1 VGREA
6 SVHGNHE
13 LHSTRQRVDDE
24 KAVVSSAGRVGQWT
38 FVLQLGRARDKTAAV
53 ELRDPASA

>member
-1 VGREA
+1 MK
-6 SVHGNHE
+6 
-13 LHSTRQRVDDE
+13 
-24 KAVVSSAGRVGQWT
+24 KAVVSSAARVGQWT